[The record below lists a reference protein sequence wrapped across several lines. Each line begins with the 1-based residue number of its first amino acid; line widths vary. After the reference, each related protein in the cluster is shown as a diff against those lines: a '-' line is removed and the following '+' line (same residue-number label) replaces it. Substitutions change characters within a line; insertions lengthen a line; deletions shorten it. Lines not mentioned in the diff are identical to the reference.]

1 MAERKLTQKQER
13 LVINLFNGMSQ
24 HDAYLQAGYSS
35 NQSSA
40 TIDRHAC
47 ALLKNDKIKTRLKE
61 LREEARLPDVASFE
75 ERQKVLT
82 EITRARMTDFMT
94 CGADGTWYHDIGEET
109 LNTAALKRV
118 DSTTMPFATGGA
130 PKSKDDPPSPE
141 MAVILTKVELISPI
155 EAIKEL
161 NKMDGSYAPEKHVNL
176 NLEASDLTD
185 EQLIDIIT
193 RGSRDRISEKA
204 ESTD

>member
-47 ALLKNDKIKTRLKE
+47 ALSKNDKIMTRLKE

-82 EITRARMTDFMT
+82 EITRARMTDFMF
-94 CGADGTWYHDIGEET
+94 CSADGVYYHDIGKDT
-109 LNTAALKRV
+109 MNKAAIKGMQT
-118 DSTTMPFATGGA
+118 TTMPFATGGA
-130 PKSKDDPPSPE
+130 PRNKDEAPAAE
-141 MAVILTKVELISPI
+141 LAIILTKVELISPI

-185 EQLIDIIT
+185 EQLTNIIT
-193 RGSRDRISEKA
+193 NGGSNRITEKA
-204 ESTD
+204 ESSD